1 MAFSRKFAALGAVLA
16 GTLMFTA
23 CSGGGSGTTEIK
35 DASADFG
42 FQETGFPIVSK
53 QLDLT
58 FSGTKA
64 ALAPDYNTMTVVK
77 EWEKATNVHINWEN
91 LPETVFQEKKNLIL
105 ASGDLPDAFFNTGLT
120 DAEIATY
127 SASGTLIPLEGLI
140 EKNAPNLSKLLSDRP
155 DIKAA
160 ITSSD
165 GHIYSLPSDRRAR
178 PGPVPQRTGHQHFLA
193 EKAQH
198 PDAENHR

>member
-1 MAFSRKFAALGAVLA
+1 MAFSRTFTALGAVLA

-23 CSGGGSGTTEIK
+23 CSGGGSGTEIK

-77 EWEKATNVHINWEN
+77 EWEKATNVHIKWEN

-105 ASGDLPDAFFNTGLT
+105 
-120 DAEIATY
+120 
-127 SASGTLIPLEGLI
+127 
-140 EKNAPNLSKLLSDRP
+140 
-155 DIKAA
+155 
-160 ITSSD
+160 
-165 GHIYSLPSDRRAR
+165 
-178 PGPVPQRTGHQHFLA
+178 
-193 EKAQH
+193 
-198 PDAENHR
+198 